1 LVTEGVGDAD
11 GLSGVELGV
20 VDTDGIGVLLIDGV
34 PDDEGVT
41 DTLGVTD
48 GLADVA
54 LGVRETDGK
63 GVLVTE
69 GVFDIVAVTLGDRDT
84 TRTGHSRVY
93 SQHGSSSRGFSI
105 VTYASRLLGQANLTV
120 TLPVSDVSIVGYP
133 SGDKLK
139 PL

>member
-1 LVTEGVGDAD
+1 MVTEGVGDAD

-34 PDDEGVT
+34 TDCEGVT

-54 LGVRETDGK
+54 LGVRETDGI

-84 TRTGHSRVY
+84 TRTGHSSV
-93 SQHGSSSRGFSI
+93 
-105 VTYASRLLGQANLTV
+105 
-120 TLPVSDVSIVGYP
+120 
-133 SGDKLK
+133 
-139 PL
+139 